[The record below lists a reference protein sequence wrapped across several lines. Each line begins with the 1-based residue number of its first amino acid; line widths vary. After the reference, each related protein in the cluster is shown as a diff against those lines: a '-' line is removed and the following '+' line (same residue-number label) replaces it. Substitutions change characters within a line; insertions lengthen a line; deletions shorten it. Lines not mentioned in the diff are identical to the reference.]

1 MATFIKIQANCNQ
14 QRNRHTAEY
23 LMFAIVSLDRLELPP
38 GSVVKLPCTWEE
50 YDSLEQRRGDRS
62 IPRMKYRNGEILLM
76 VPLPE
81 HGKDAHVMSDIVKTL
96 LDRQQ
101 IDYDAFTPVTMKLP
115 ERGGIEPDYCFYIE
129 NWQAVQGKRRID
141 WEIDPPPDLVIEVDV
156 TSYSDV
162 NDYLIYKIPEVWL
175 LRGSRLQIYRLV
187 AEEYVL
193 ARESQYFSG
202 MNLPTIAADCL
213 RIAYEQNTSAAIRH
227 LRSR

>member
-1 MATFIKIQANCNQ
+1 
-14 QRNRHTAEY
+14 
-23 LMFAIVSLDRLELPP
+23 MFAIVSLDRLELPP
-38 GSVVKLPCTWEE
+38 VASLKLPCTWEE

-81 HGKDAHVMSDIVKTL
+81 HGKDANVISDIVKTL

-162 NDYLIYKIPEVWL
+162 NDYLIYKIPEVWF
-175 LRGSRLQIYRLV
+175 LRGSRLQIYRWV

-202 MNLPTIAADCL
+202 MNLPTIAAECL
-213 RIAYEQNTSAAIRH
+213 RVAYEQNTSAAIRH
-227 LRSR
+227 LRSSL